1 MTNLWYDYTMRLIL
15 RFLGGLLV
23 TLLLVIVALFASIP
37 IDGFLNRGKA
47 QTMTNTVIPSAS
59 GDVNAFVVSP
69 QGTEKL
75 PAIIMIH
82 EFWGL
87 KPEIVGKAEALS
99 KEGYV
104 VVAPDTFRG
113 QTTSWLAKAIWQ
125 TIRTPKA
132 NINTDLDAVFAWLG
146 QQPNVDPT
154 RIMVMGFC
162 YGGGT
167 SLLYSLHNPNIAA
180 TGIFYGNVGVEADLA
195 KLPGPVLGIFG
206 EEDMSIPLTEVK
218 TFEAGLEQASIPN
231 QIFIYPGKGH
241 AFVKSVE
248 EIKSDPVQQQAW
260 NEFLEFTKTHL
271 QAGL

>member
-1 MTNLWYDYTMRLIL
+1 MRLIAKI
-15 RFLGGLLV
+15 LGGLIAFLLV
-23 TLLLVIVALFASIP
+23 VIVAVFASIP
-37 IDGFLNRGKA
+37 IDDLINKGKVKK
-47 QTMTNTVIPSAS
+47 MTNTAIPSS
-59 GDVNAFVVSP
+59 RGEVNAFVVTP
-69 QGTEKL
+69 QSSERL
-75 PAIIMIH
+75 PAVIMIH

-87 KPEIVGKAEALS
+87 KSELIGKAEALS

-125 TIRTPKA
+125 TLRTPKE
-132 NINTDLDAVFAWLG
+132 NITADLDVVFAWLE

-167 SLLYSLHNPNIAA
+167 SLQYSLHNPNIAA
-180 TGIFYGNVGVEADLA
+180 TGIFYGNVGVDADFS

-206 EEDMSIPLTEVK
+206 EEDASIPVEEVRA
-218 TFEAGLEQASIPN
+218 FENKLGQASISN
-231 QIFIYPGKGH
+231 QISVYPNKGH
-241 AFVKSVE
+241 AFIKSVE
-248 EIKSDPVQQQAW
+248 EISRDPVQQQAW
-260 NEFLEFTKTHL
+260 NEFLEFAKTNL

>member
-1 MTNLWYDYTMRLIL
+1 ML
-15 RFLGGLLV
+15 RILGGLLAV
-23 TLLLVIVALFASIP
+23 LFLAIALLFASIP
-37 IDGFLNRGKA
+37 IDGFLNRGKV

-59 GDVNAFVVSP
+59 GEVNAFVVSP

-125 TIRTPKA
+125 TIRTPKED
-132 NINTDLDAVFAWLG
+132 INADLDAVFAWLEE
-146 QQPNVDPT
+146 QPNVDPR

-167 SLLYSLHNPNIAA
+167 SLLYSLHNPKIAA
-180 TGIFYGNVGVEADLA
+180 TGIFYGNVGIDADLA

-206 EEDMSIPLTEVK
+206 EADTSIPLGEVR
-218 TFEAGLEQASIPN
+218 TFETNLKQAAIPN
-231 QIFIYPGKGH
+231 QISIYPDKGH
-241 AFVKSVE
+241 AFVKSIE
-248 EIKSDPVQQQAW
+248 EIATDPVQQQAW
-260 NEFLEFTKTHL
+260 NEFLEFAKTHL

>member
-1 MTNLWYDYTMRLIL
+1 MNLWYDYAMRLIL
-15 RFLGGLLV
+15 RILGGLFAA
-23 TLLLVIVALFASIP
+23 LLFIVVALFVSIP
-37 IDGFLNRGKA
+37 VDGFINRGNV
-47 QTMTNTVIPSAS
+47 QTMTNTVIPSAA
-59 GDVNAFVVSP
+59 GEVNAFVVAP
-69 QGTEKL
+69 QGAEKL

-113 QTTSWLAKAIWQ
+113 QTTGWLAKAIWQ
-125 TIRTPKA
+125 TVRTPRENVNA
-132 NINTDLDAVFAWLG
+132 DLDAVFAWLE

-154 RIMVMGFC
+154 RIMIMGFC

-180 TGIFYGNVGVEADLA
+180 TGIFYGNVGVDADLA
-195 KLPGPVLGIFG
+195 TLPGPVLGIFG
-206 EEDMSIPLTEVK
+206 EEDMSIPLEEVQ
-218 TFEAGLEQASIPN
+218 TFEDKLGQASIPN
-231 QIFIYPGKGH
+231 QITVYPGKGH

-248 EIKSDPVQQQAW
+248 EIARDPVQQQAW
-260 NEFLEFTKTHL
+260 NEFLDFAKTNL
-271 QAGL
+271 QTGL

>member
-1 MTNLWYDYTMRLIL
+1 V
-15 RFLGGLLV
+15 V
-23 TLLLVIVALFASIP
+23 TS
-37 IDGFLNRGKA
+37 
-47 QTMTNTVIPSAS
+47 SS

-69 QGTEKL
+69 QGTEQL
-75 PAIIMIH
+75 PAVIMIH

-99 KEGYV
+99 AEGYV

-113 QTTSWLAKAIWQ
+113 KTTSWLPSAIWNV
-125 TIRTPKA
+125 ISTPKE
-132 NINTDLDAVFAWLG
+132 NINADLDAVFNWLRA
-146 QQPNVDPT
+146 QPNVDPS

-180 TGIFYGNVGVEADLA
+180 TGIFYGDVAVDTSELT

-206 EEDMSIPLTEVK
+206 ADDTSIPLEEVNTFK
-218 TFEAGLEQASIPN
+218 TGLELANIPH
-231 QIFIYPGKGH
+231 QITIYPGKGH

-248 EIKSDPVQQQAW
+248 EIARDPVQQQAW
-260 NEFLEFTKTHL
+260 QEFLDFTETHL
-271 QAGL
+271 KNGL